1 VKRLLL
7 VLWGFFCISPVAN
20 ANLLSELQSGSTLI
34 VMRHADAPGIGDP
47 SGYRLGDCS
56 TQRNLGEYGRQQA
69 KEIGVWLSQQGIRE
83 ARVFSSPWCRCFD
96 TAVLLNKGPVTSER
110 SLGSFFNEMSEGGKQ
125 TRELEV
131 FVRQQLSKSN
141 KLPLILVT
149 HQVNTYA
156 YTGMSVGVGQML
168 LVKVNT
174 QGKAI
179 SSRALN

>member
-1 VKRLLL
+1 VKLLLL
-7 VLWGFFCISPVAN
+7 VLWGFFCISSVAN

-47 SGYRLGDCS
+47 SGYRLGDCL

-69 KEIGVWLSQQGIRE
+69 KEIGVWLSQQGVRE
-83 ARVFSSPWCRCFD
+83 ARVFSSPWCRCLD
-96 TAVLLNKGPVTSER
+96 TAALLNKGPVTSER
-110 SLGSFFNEMSEGGKQ
+110 SLGSFFNEMSESGKQ
-125 TRELEV
+125 TRELET
-131 FVRQQLSKSN
+131 FVQQQLSKPT

-156 YTGMSVGVGQML
+156 YTGKSVSVSQML
-168 LVKVNT
+168 LVKVNS
-174 QGKAI
+174 QGKVI

>member
-1 VKRLLL
+1 
-7 VLWGFFCISPVAN
+7 
-20 ANLLSELQSGSTLI
+20 
-34 VMRHADAPGIGDP
+34 
-47 SGYRLGDCS
+47 
-56 TQRNLGEYGRQQA
+56 
-69 KEIGVWLSQQGIRE
+69 
-83 ARVFSSPWCRCFD
+83 
-96 TAVLLNKGPVTSER
+96 
-110 SLGSFFNEMSEGGKQ
+110 MSESGKQ

-131 FVRQQLSKSN
+131 FVRQQLSKSS

-168 LVKVNT
+168 LVKVNA

>member
-1 VKRLLL
+1 MKRLLL
-7 VLWGFFCISPVAN
+7 VLWGLLFISPFAN
-20 ANLLSELQSGSTLI
+20 ANLLAELQSGSSLI
-34 VMRHADAPGIGDP
+34 IMRHADAPGIGDP
-47 SGYRLGDCS
+47 PGYRLGDCS

-69 KEIGVWLSQQGIRE
+69 KEVGAWLSKQGIIE
-83 ARVFSSPWCRCFD
+83 ARMFSSPWCRCFD
-96 TAVLLNKGPVTSER
+96 TAVLLNKGPVTTER
-110 SLGSFFNEMSEGGKQ
+110 SLGSFFNEMSESGKQ

-131 FVRQQLSKSN
+131 FVRQQLSKSS

-168 LVKVNT
+168 LVKVNS

>member
-1 VKRLLL
+1 LIRIL
-7 VLWGFFCISPVAN
+7 VALWAWLVFAPLAN
-20 ANLLSELQSGSTLI
+20 ANLLSELQSGSSLI
-34 VMRHADAPGIGDP
+34 IMRHADAPGIGDP
-47 SGYRLGDCS
+47 PGYRIGDCS

-69 KEIGVWLSQQGIRE
+69 KDIGAWLSKHGISE
-83 ARVFSSPWCRCFD
+83 ARVFSSPWCRCLD
-96 TAVLLNKGPVTSER
+96 TAVLLNKGPVTAER
-110 SLGSFFNEMSEGGKQ
+110 SLGSFFNEMSESGKQ
-125 TRELEV
+125 TRELEA

-168 LVKVNT
+168 LVKVNA

>member
-1 VKRLLL
+1 MKRLLL

-20 ANLLSELQSGSTLI
+20 ANLLSELQSGSSLI
-34 VMRHADAPGIGDP
+34 IMRHADAPGIGDP
-47 SGYRLGDCS
+47 PGYRIGDCS

-69 KEIGVWLSQQGIRE
+69 KEIGAWLSKQGIGE
-83 ARVFSSPWCRCFD
+83 ARVFSSPWCRCLD
-96 TAVLLNKGPVTSER
+96 TAVLLNKGPVISER
-110 SLGSFFNEMSEGGKQ
+110 SLGSFFNEMSDSGKQ

-149 HQVNTYA
+149 HQINTYA

-168 LVKVNT
+168 LVKVNA

>member
-1 VKRLLL
+1 MKRLLL

-20 ANLLSELQSGSTLI
+20 ANLLSELQSGSSLI
-34 VMRHADAPGIGDP
+34 IMRHADAPGIGDP
-47 SGYRLGDCS
+47 PGYRIGDCS

-69 KEIGVWLSQQGIRE
+69 KEIGAWLSKQGIGE
-83 ARVFSSPWCRCFD
+83 ARVFSSPWCRCLD
-96 TAVLLNKGPVTSER
+96 TAVLLNKGPVISER
-110 SLGSFFNEMSEGGKQ
+110 SLGSFFNEMSDSGKQ
-125 TRELEV
+125 TKELEV

-168 LVKVNT
+168 LVKVNA

>member
-1 VKRLLL
+1 LIRIL
-7 VLWGFFCISPVAN
+7 VALWAWLVFMPLAN
-20 ANLLSELQSGSTLI
+20 ANLLSELQSGSSLI
-34 VMRHADAPGIGDP
+34 IMRHADAPGIGDP
-47 SGYRLGDCS
+47 SGYRIGDCS
-56 TQRNLGEYGRQQA
+56 TQRNLGEHGRQQA
-69 KEIGVWLSQQGIRE
+69 KEIGAWLSKQGVSE
-83 ARVFSSPWCRCFD
+83 ARVFSSPWCRCLD

-110 SLGSFFNEMSEGGKQ
+110 SLGSFFNEMSESGKQ

-131 FVRQQLSKSN
+131 FVRQQLSKTN

-168 LVKVNT
+168 LVKVNA